1 MTSMKNKVI
10 WITGAS
16 SGIGEALAYQ
26 LNNLKAKIILSARRE
41 DALLKVKSNCKFA
54 ENAIVLPL
62 DLAQYNTLE
71 SITENA
77 HSIFGK
83 IDILVNNGGLS
94 QRSLII
100 DTKFEVYQQMID
112 VNYLGTIKLTKH
124 LLPYFIAQKS
134 GHFVTITSLMGKFA
148 SPYRSG
154 YCGAKHALHGFFD
167 ALRMEHE
174 KDNVNVSIICPG
186 FIQTNV
192 AKNALTG
199 DGSALQKEDAATENG
214 MPVEKCAAQIITA
227 IKKNRFETYIGGKE
241 KFGIY
246 LKRFFPK
253 LLHKVVLKSKVR

>member
-1 MTSMKNKVI
+1 MENKVI

-26 LNNLKAKIILSARRE
+26 FNALGAKIIISARRE
-41 DALLKVKSNCKFA
+41 KALSDVKNKCESPDNVA
-54 ENAIVLPL
+54 VLSL
-62 DLAQYNTLE
+62 DLTQFESLE
-71 SITENA
+71 SITKKA
-77 HSIFGK
+77 FSLFGR
-83 IDILVNNGGLS
+83 IDVLVNNGGLS

-124 LLPYFIAQKS
+124 VLPNFITQKS
-134 GHFVTITSLMGKFA
+134 GHFVTITSLMGKFS

-174 KDNVNVSIICPG
+174 KDNINVSIICPG

-199 DGSALQKEDAATENG
+199 DGSALQKEDNATENG
-214 MPVEKCAAQIITA
+214 MPVNECAKEIISA
-227 IKKNRFETYIGGKE
+227 IKKKRFETYIGGKE

-253 LLHKVVLKSKVR
+253 LLHKVVMKSKVR

>member
-1 MTSMKNKVI
+1 MNSMVDKVI

-16 SGIGEALAYQ
+16 SGIGEALTYQ
-26 LNNLKAKIILSARRE
+26 LNKMGCRLILSARRE
-41 DALLKVKSNCKFA
+41 DVLNQVKNNCQFPDQA
-54 ENAIVLPL
+54 MSLPL
-62 DLAQYNTLE
+62 DLTDFDSLDSVTKRAIAIY
-71 SITENA
+71 
-77 HSIFGK
+77 GK
-83 IDILVNNGGLS
+83 IDILINNGGLS

-112 VNYLGTIKLTKH
+112 VNYLGTIKLTKS
-124 LLPYFIAQKS
+124 LLTYFISKKS

-174 KDNVNVSIICPG
+174 KDNVQVTLICPG

-199 DGSALQKEDAATENG
+199 DGSALRKEDDATANG
-214 MPVEKCAAQIITA
+214 MPVKSCAKRIISAIEK
-227 IKKNRFETYIGGKE
+227 KRFEVYIGGKE
-241 KFGIY
+241 KYGIY

-253 LLHKVVLKSKVR
+253 LLHKVVMNSKVR

>member
-1 MTSMKNKVI
+1 MENKVI

-16 SGIGEALAYQ
+16 SGIGEALTYQ
-26 LNNLKAKIILSARRE
+26 LNAKGAKVIISARRE
-41 DALLKVKSNCKFA
+41 EALLSVKKNCKSP
-54 ENAIVLPL
+54 ENVTVLPL
-62 DLAQYNTLE
+62 DLTNFE
-71 SITENA
+71 SLGNITEKA
-77 HSIFGK
+77 FSLFGK
-83 IDILVNNGGLS
+83 VDVLINNGGLS

-100 DTKFEVYQQMID
+100 ETNFDVYQQMIN
-112 VNYLGTIKLTKH
+112 VNYLGTVKLTKH
-124 LLPYFIAQKS
+124 VLPHFMAQKG
-134 GHFVTITSLMGKFA
+134 GHFVTVTSLMGKFS

-174 KDNVNVSIICPG
+174 KDNIDVSIICPG

-199 DGSALQKEDAATENG
+199 NGTALQQEDNATENG
-214 MPVEKCAAQIITA
+214 MPVEKCAREIISA
-227 IKKNRFETYIGGKE
+227 IRKKRFETYIGGKE